1 MLYPFGHL
9 VGAWLLGK
17 GFEWFRK
24 EKLHQ
29 NVWFFLLLGAIIP
42 DGDFLLNWIF
52 GVHSHRTFTH
62 SILFAIAL
70 GVVAYLVFLNIKSRN
85 SSQYGFALFTGVMTH
100 LLFDLPDAY
109 GIPLLWPFLG
119 QISLVTLTPEV
130 ILPLFSHNLEGTRV
144 IVKKLLV
151 DTSLGV
157 IWFFWLWWRGK
168 VRF

>member
-1 MLYPFGHL
+1 
-9 VGAWLLGK
+9 
-17 GFEWFRK
+17 
-24 EKLHQ
+24 
-29 NVWFFLLLGAIIP
+29 
-42 DGDFLLNWIF
+42 
-52 GVHSHRTFTH
+52 
-62 SILFAIAL
+62 
-70 GVVAYLVFLNIKSRN
+70 
-85 SSQYGFALFTGVMTH
+85 MTH